1 MEYSSDTEE
10 KIIRAATDI
19 FLQKGKDGAR
29 MQEIARRAGINQA
42 LLHYYFR
49 SKEKLYREVFVS
61 EVREFMEAI
70 FYSMVETEDIA
81 EFIRSFIYRY
91 IDQLAQNPQVIR
103 FILWEI
109 ERGGGLFAQ
118 VFREVVSRT
127 PEKAPPL
134 LIHKIEDA
142 IQQGK
147 IRKLDP
153 FHLIFSIIGM
163 CIYVFLARPLIQ
175 QIFPEIHFTSPE
187 FIEKRKEEVFN
198 LVWNGIKP

>member
-1 MEYSSDTEE
+1 MEYSSETEQ

-29 MQEIARRAGINQA
+29 MQEIARQAGINQA

-49 SKEKLYREVFVS
+49 SKEKLYRQVFVS

-70 FYSMVETEDIA
+70 FHSMVDTDDIA

-109 ERGGGLFAQ
+109 ERGGSLFAE
-118 VFREVVSRT
+118 VFREIIAQNPGKS
-127 PEKAPPL
+127 PPFFIRKL
-134 LIHKIEDA
+134 NDA
-142 IQQGK
+142 IRQGK

-175 QIFPEIHFTSPE
+175 QIFPEINFTSPE

>member
-1 MEYSSDTEE
+1 MEYSSETEQ

-29 MQEIARRAGINQA
+29 MQEIARQAGINQA

-49 SKEKLYREVFVS
+49 SKEKLYRQVFVS

-70 FYSMVETEDIA
+70 FHSMVDKDDIA
-81 EFIRSFIYRY
+81 EFVRSFIYRY

-109 ERGGGLFAQ
+109 ERGGSLFAE
-118 VFREVVSRT
+118 VFREIITQNPGKS
-127 PEKAPPL
+127 PPFFIRKL
-134 LIHKIEDA
+134 NDA
-142 IQQGK
+142 IRQGK

-153 FHLIFSIIGM
+153 HHLIFSIIGM

-175 QIFPEIHFTSPE
+175 QIFPEINFTSPE

>member
-1 MEYSSDTEE
+1 MEYSSETEQ

-29 MQEIARRAGINQA
+29 MQEIAREAGINQA

-49 SKEKLYREVFVS
+49 SKEKLYRQVFVS
-61 EVREFMEAI
+61 EVREFMDAI
-70 FYSMVETEDIA
+70 FHSMVETDDIA

-109 ERGGGLFAQ
+109 ERGGSLFAE
-118 VFREVVSRT
+118 VFQEIIAQNPRKS
-127 PEKAPPL
+127 PPFFIRKL
-134 LIHKIEDA
+134 NDA

-175 QIFPEIHFTSPE
+175 QIFPEINFTSPE

>member
-1 MEYSSDTEE
+1 MEYSSETEQ

-29 MQEIARRAGINQA
+29 MQEIARQAGINQA

-49 SKEKLYREVFVS
+49 SKEKLYRQVFVS

-70 FYSMVETEDIA
+70 FHSMVDKDDIA
-81 EFIRSFIYRY
+81 EFVRSFIYRY

-109 ERGGGLFAQ
+109 ERGGSLFAE
-118 VFREVVSRT
+118 VFREIITQNPGKSPSFFIR
-127 PEKAPPL
+127 KL
-134 LIHKIEDA
+134 NDA
-142 IQQGK
+142 IRQGK

-153 FHLIFSIIGM
+153 HHLIFSIIGM

-175 QIFPEIHFTSPE
+175 QIFPEINFTSPE